1 MIQTLDPFQFVT
13 SVNVSSFQGV
23 QSNTA
28 GTVMKS
34 TVTNSSS
41 GTGLGW
47 DPASP
52 SPPSPGTDDF
62 GFSALPGGCR
72 WNDGTFNAIRG
83 IALFWSATGVGST
96 AWYRELLSISGQVRR
111 FSTSKSFGASV
122 RCLKD

>member
-1 MIQTLDPFQFVT
+1 MIQTLDPSQAVT

-52 SPPSPGTDDF
+52 PSQGTDDF
-62 GFSALPGGCR
+62 GFSALPGGSR
-72 WNDGTFNAIRG
+72 WNDGSFNAIRG
-83 IALFWSATGVGST
+83 IALFWSATVGGST
-96 AWYRELLSISGQVRR
+96 IAWYRELSSISGQVRR
-111 FSTSKSFGASV
+111 FSTFKSFGASV